1 MATVCHNC
9 NKPVGADDVFCG
21 NCGQPTAP
29 SLTPKPQ
36 KALSESESSL
46 IEASVDGPLDPLFNK
61 RYRGQLIRR
70 GVLYA
75 AVVGSIDVI
84 GLLLNILASLVKG
97 SVSLLAITPV
107 LLILSLIVVIALF
120 WLLPVPALLGEWH
133 RLVTFRAPR
142 AAPTLEYIQH
152 ALDRHRAPY
161 DSLAARPITP
171 PGERRK
177 VYLELRHGFFVGYIS
192 SFAHGDDLYVGWTF
206 WIHVTP
212 LRALLMRLGRKVQD
226 YTGRGNDIYQTLR
239 FESAQATVNV
249 IQACTQ
255 EGIDFA
261 MTGSSQPTTP
271 TPASAS
277 ASGQA
282 RARA

>member
-9 NKPVGADDVFCG
+9 NKPVGAGDVFCG

-29 SLTPKPQ
+29 SLAPIPQ
-36 KALSESESSL
+36 KVLSESECSL
-46 IEASVDGPLDPLFNK
+46 IEASVSGPLDPLFNK

-84 GLLLNILASLVKG
+84 GLLLNILVSLVEG
-97 SVSLLAITPV
+97 SVSLLAIAPV
-107 LLILSLIVVIALF
+107 LLTLSLLVVVVVF
-120 WLLPVPALLGEWH
+120 WVLPVPALLGEWH
-133 RLVTFRAPR
+133 RLVTFRAPQ

-152 ALDRHRAPY
+152 ALDRHHAPY
-161 DSLAARPITP
+161 DSLAAQPITP
-171 PGERRK
+171 PGEGRK
-177 VYLELRHGFFVGYIS
+177 TYLELRRGFFVGYVS

-206 WIHVTP
+206 WIYVTP

-249 IQACTQ
+249 LHACTL

-261 MTGSSQPTTP
+261 MAGSSQAAA
-271 TPASAS
+271 PAPARS
-277 ASGQA
+277 QA